1 MEFAEASEADA
12 ESSSRERGRLKDSV
26 IADREE
32 MEESSMLRGVG
43 RLKVVEDDEWEVGGM
58 FGCWWRVEPAAPLAW
73 EACWAWGIVGADEVR
88 FSLLRLGL

>member
-12 ESSSRERGRLKDSV
+12 ASSSRERGRLEDSV

-32 MEESSMLRGVG
+32 IEESSMLRGVDW
-43 RLKVVEDDEWEVGGM
+43 LKVVEDDEWETGGV
-58 FGCWWRVEPAAPLAW
+58 FGCWLRVEPAAPLVW

-88 FSLLRLGL
+88 FSFLRLGL